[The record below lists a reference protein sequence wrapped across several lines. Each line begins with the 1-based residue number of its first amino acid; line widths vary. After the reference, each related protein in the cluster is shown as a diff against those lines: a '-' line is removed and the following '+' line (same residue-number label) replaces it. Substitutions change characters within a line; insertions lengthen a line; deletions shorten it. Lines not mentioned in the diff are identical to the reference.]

1 MTKIRHCGN
10 DAVNN
15 GKGPDMTSTNEEL
28 AAALKMFS
36 RFFDLVHQP
45 LAVINERGE
54 YIYYN
59 QESAELDGYSIE
71 RAMGRHMLDVYPG
84 MKETQSTML
93 SSLKKGVEYIGHYQ
107 IYYNARGQAV
117 DYQHTT
123 APLYSRDGKMVG
135 VIEIGRNMSGV
146 RRLQEQVVELN
157 HLLYADRPEKH
168 HAIITE
174 NPEMLANIAKAK
186 RLAASNMPVTI
197 VGETGTGKELFAHL
211 IHHYS
216 QRAEKPFI
224 ALNCGALPPTLIE
237 STLFGTVRGA
247 YTGAENS
254 QGYLELANGGT
265 LFLDE
270 LNAMP
275 IEMQSK
281 LLRFLQDKTFW
292 RLGGQKQIHSDV
304 RIVAAMNETPTR
316 LIQAGRLRT
325 DLFYRLNVGM
335 LTLPPLRMRP
345 EDIPLLANYFIDK
358 YRNDVPP
365 DIHGLSEAAR
375 IALLNYA
382 WPGNVR
388 MLENAIVRSMLM
400 QENDGILKKIVFEEE
415 ELNLGAPDIT
425 GVVNRPSSPEAEQE
439 GSLEARVANY
449 EKTLIE
455 TALDM
460 HQGNIAAAARSL
472 NVSRTT
478 LQYKVQKHGI
488 RFGVVRL

>member
-1 MTKIRHCGN
+1 M
-10 DAVNN
+10 A
-15 GKGPDMTSTNEEL
+15 STNEEL
-28 AAALKMFS
+28 ATALNMFS
-36 RFFDLVHQP
+36 RFFDLIHQP
-45 LAVINERGE
+45 LAVINDRGE
-54 YIYYN
+54 YVYYN
-59 QESAELDGYSIE
+59 QESADLDGYSIE
-71 RAMGRHMLDVYPG
+71 QALGKHMLDVYPS

-123 APLYSRDGKMVG
+123 APLYSSNGRMIG

-157 HLLYADRPEKH
+157 HLLYADRHEKH

-174 NPEMLANIAKAK
+174 NPEMLRNIAKAK
-186 RLAASNMPVTI
+186 RLAASNIPVTI
-197 VGETGTGKELFAHL
+197 VGETGTGKELFSRL
-211 IHHYS
+211 IHQCS
-216 QRAEKPFI
+216 KRADKPFI
-224 ALNCGALPPTLIE
+224 ALNCGALPPTLVE

-292 RLGGQKQIHSDV
+292 RLGGQQQIHSDV
-304 RIVAAMNETPTR
+304 RIIAAMNEPPAR
-316 LIQAGRLRT
+316 LIQSDKLRA

-335 LTLPPLRMRP
+335 LTLPPLRTRP

-358 YRNDVPP
+358 YRNDVLQE
-365 DIHGLSEAAR
+365 IHGLSETAR
-375 IALLNYA
+375 IALLNHA

-388 MLENAIVRSMLM
+388 MLENAIVRSMVM
-400 QENDGILKKIVFEEE
+400 QENDGLLKKVVFDEE
-415 ELNLGAPDIT
+415 ELDLGVPDIPT
-425 GVVNRPSSPEAEQE
+425 VVSRPVRSGSDFE
-439 GSLEARVANY
+439 GSLEVQVANF
-449 EKTLIE
+449 EKNLLE
-455 TALDM
+455 TALNT

-478 LQYKVQKHGI
+478 LNYKVQKYGI
-488 RFGVVRL
+488 RFGVIGH

>member
-1 MTKIRHCGN
+1 M
-10 DAVNN
+10 A
-15 GKGPDMTSTNEEL
+15 STNQEL
-28 AAALKMFS
+28 ASALRMFS
-36 RFFDLVHQP
+36 RFFDLIHQP

-54 YIYYN
+54 YVYYN
-59 QESAELDGYSIE
+59 QESADLDGYSIE
-71 RAMGRHMLDVYPG
+71 RAMGKHMLDVYPG

-123 APLYSRDGKMVG
+123 APLYASDGGMVG

-157 HLLYADRPEKH
+157 QLLYADRHEKH

-174 NPEMLANIAKAK
+174 NPEMLSNIAKAK
-186 RLAASNMPVTI
+186 RLAASNIPVTI
-197 VGETGTGKELFAHL
+197 VGETGTGKELFSRL
-211 IHHYS
+211 IHQCS
-216 QRAEKPFI
+216 KRANKPFI

-292 RLGGQKQIHSDV
+292 RLGGQQQLHSDV
-304 RIVAAMNETPTR
+304 RIVAAMNEAPVK
-316 LIQAGRLRT
+316 LIQQERLR
-325 DLFYRLNVGM
+325 GI
-335 LTLPPLRMRP
+335 LPPRPVALTYPAPRYSTKYKNTLFASAWCVIDIGQRHCAAGKAISLRYAFPGFPFRSGTA
-345 EDIPLLANYFIDK
+345 PLWRRHYVMNPGSRGIA
-358 YRNDVPP
+358 
-365 DIHGLSEAAR
+365 GL
-375 IALLNYA
+375 
-382 WPGNVR
+382 
-388 MLENAIVRSMLM
+388 
-400 QENDGILKKIVFEEE
+400 
-415 ELNLGAPDIT
+415 
-425 GVVNRPSSPEAEQE
+425 
-439 GSLEARVANY
+439 
-449 EKTLIE
+449 
-455 TALDM
+455 
-460 HQGNIAAAARSL
+460 
-472 NVSRTT
+472 
-478 LQYKVQKHGI
+478 
-488 RFGVVRL
+488 RLW